1 MGQQMPN
8 RRAWFVWSRC
18 LAKNIT
24 DGALMER
31 ELIAYA
37 LIGTMVLVGIT
48 WGGIA
53 WRKRQRRK
61 LRLRG
66 IKHYGH

>member
-1 MGQQMPN
+1 M
-8 RRAWFVWSRC
+8 
-18 LAKNIT
+18 
-24 DGALMER
+24 DR
-31 ELIAYA
+31 EVIAYA
-37 LIGTMVLVGIT
+37 LIGIMVLVGIT
-48 WGGIA
+48 WGGVA